1 MNGPQRH
8 LKTLKE
14 TEQTCVP
21 GLVEI
26 LRTERIE
33 GVRYVLFDITGWHR
47 DYDLCLCRSRATQE
61 QRRVDWEVWVRMEK
75 IATVLDEAH
84 RLQVG
89 EAMEAR
95 GAGEL
100 LQESHG
106 PTSLA
111 TVFRSPG
118 PSFPIPY
125 TIRASKGV
133 RTWINGP

>member
-1 MNGPQRH
+1 MRDGPRRDPAH
-8 LKTLKE
+8 RADRGR
-14 TEQTCVP
+14 P
-21 GLVEI
+21 
-26 LRTERIE
+26 
-33 GVRYVLFDITGWHR
+33 VRLFDITGWHR
-47 DYDLCLCRSRATQE
+47 DYDLCRSRATQE

-84 RLQVG
+84 RLQAG

-95 GAGEL
+95 RAGEL